1 VRTYAASRL
10 DALGVLTI
18 LAYGTWF
25 YGFGVLFDDLLDAH
39 SLTEGSL
46 ALAYGAASLVA
57 GIGAITT
64 GRQLDKANPRIA
76 LGVVGPLGT
85 ALYFASA
92 GLSGTAFLVTYAAGG
107 GLIGAAGFYAFTQ
120 PLAVRLGTA
129 DPSRS
134 ITRLTIWGALSS
146 PIMIPATEWL
156 RSQQGWQTAI
166 RVPAIATFAAFAI
179 CALVC
184 SPRGSQPGAAG
195 SLLQALRSAAKRHEV
210 RRFAIAALLSS
221 GAASSLLVYQVPTMT
236 WAGLSTGVAAG
247 FASARGLLQL
257 AGRLPLVA
265 AIERWGALELML
277 AARVVLGLAAVVLLT
292 SGMLPLATLYVVL
305 AGISI
310 GALSALD
317 GIVARRVIGDQD
329 FGAVMGAVGL
339 VATIGGSLSPIIAG
353 VLRFTSGTPVAPM
366 LLTAVFAWSAVLV
379 LFTLRSSLGATN
391 NL

>member
-1 VRTYAASRL
+1 MGRYVLRAYPASRL

-39 SLTEGSL
+39 NLTEGSL

-120 PLAVRLGTA
+120 PLAVRLGTS

-179 CALVC
+179 CAVVC

-210 RRFAIAALLSS
+210 RRFAIAALLS
-221 GAASSLLVYQVPTMT
+221 LLVYQVPTMT
-236 WAGLSTGVAAG
+236 WAGLSAGVAAG

-317 GIVARRVIGDQD
+317 GIVARRVIGEQD

-353 VLRFTSGTPVAPM
+353 VLRFTSGSPVAPM